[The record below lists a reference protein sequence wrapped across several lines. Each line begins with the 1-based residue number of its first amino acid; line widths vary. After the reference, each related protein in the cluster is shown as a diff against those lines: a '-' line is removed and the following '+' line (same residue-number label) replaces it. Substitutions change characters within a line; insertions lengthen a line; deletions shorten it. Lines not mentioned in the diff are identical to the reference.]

1 MRHDHLALSRFMA
14 MTGFIFGFTVIFATM
29 AK

>member
-1 MRHDHLALSRFMA
+1 MRLEGPQVSKFMA
-14 MTGFIFGFTVIFATM
+14 MTGLIFSFAVILATI

>member
-1 MRHDHLALSRFMA
+1 MRLERPDLSRFMA
-14 MTGFIFGFTVIFATM
+14 MTGLIVSFAVILATI